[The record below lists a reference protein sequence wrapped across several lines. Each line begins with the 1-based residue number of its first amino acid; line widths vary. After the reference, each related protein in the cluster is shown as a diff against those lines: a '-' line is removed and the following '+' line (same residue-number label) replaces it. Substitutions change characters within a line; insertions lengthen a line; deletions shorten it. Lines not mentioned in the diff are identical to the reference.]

1 MTVQHTD
8 ERRPLAFTVT
18 RRKKWRFKG
27 KRTLAALLLLV
38 LFLAP
43 FLWMVIMS
51 LRPSMDAFD
60 LTHQPA
66 AELAYRQPGHRAVGD
81 SGGRRLAVV
90 SVHHVDGAGGPAN
103 GAQ

>member
-1 MTVQHTD
+1 MMTVQHTD

-60 LTHQPA
+60 LTLFFTPTL
-66 AELAYRQPGHRAVGD
+66 EAYRQLIAGNFLQPFGN
-81 SGGRRLAVV
+81 SLMV
-90 SVHHVDGAGGPAN
+90 SVISTVFSRI
-103 GAQ
+103 

>member
-1 MTVQHTD
+1 MMTVQHTD

-43 FLWMVIMS
+43 FLWMVIM
-51 LRPSMDAFD
+51 
-60 LTHQPA
+60 
-66 AELAYRQPGHRAVGD
+66 
-81 SGGRRLAVV
+81 
-90 SVHHVDGAGGPAN
+90 
-103 GAQ
+103 